1 MANITKRSG
10 GITIAGKNYTFEGK
24 AEIIDNNSAHIF
36 TDQGMIFVDTT
47 STVDGKSLAN
57 ISTLLTDLEFS
68 GTTTTKEEGEV
79 YTTGLTQTQADQ
91 IATNTAKAGIASAAV
106 SNGRLT
112 ISLTDGTTPINSVNV
127 VGPTGNTGL
136 QGIQGRQGITGQ
148 NGSNG
153 IQGAIGSN
161 GAQGATGG
169 TGGTGTQGIAG
180 TNGSNG
186 GTGLQGTTGAR
197 GTQGTTGTTPTISI
211 GQTYST
217 AGGSAAV
224 QTYVTGN
231 NTELRFFIPTGAQGA
246 AGATGV
252 NGSNGAQGATGATGA
267 TGTSGVNGSNGA
279 QGIQGPA
286 GADGTGGG
294 DGGGGVIGVKTN
306 SEAFSAEIDEEGT
319 AFVNPIGL
327 TTDVRVTD
335 GRSPIILS
343 FTDGILTNIYLDKL

>member
-1 MANITKRSG
+1 MSKTVEQIDSTSWKVTENFGSYTSVYIVYDDDPTKTDTRKS
-10 GITIAGKNYTFEGK
+10 FEK
-24 AEIIDNNSAHIF
+24 MSTEELSA
-36 TDQGMIFVDTT
+36 V
-47 STVDGKSLAN
+47 KSLIGAAGPQ
-57 ISTLLTDLEFS
+57 
-68 GTTTTKEEGEV
+68 GTTG
-79 YTTGLTQTQADQ
+79 
-91 IATNTAKAGIASAAV
+91 
-106 SNGRLT
+106 
-112 ISLTDGTTPINSVNV
+112 GT
-127 VGPTGNTGL
+127 
-136 QGIQGRQGITGQ
+136 
-148 NGSNG
+148 
-153 IQGAIGSN
+153 
-161 GAQGATGG
+161 GAQGAAGVG
-169 TGGTGTQGIAG
+169 TKGAQGAAG
-180 TNGSNG
+180 ANGSNG
-186 GTGLQGTTGAR
+186 GTGAQGATGATGPGGSNGSNGGTGAQGTTGAR

>member
-1 MANITKRSG
+1 MSKTVEQI
-10 GITIAGKNYTFEGK
+10 
-24 AEIIDNNSAHIF
+24 
-36 TDQGMIFVDTT
+36 T
-47 STVDGKSLAN
+47 STSWKVTEDFGSYTSVYIVYDDDPNKTDTRKSFEKMSTEELSAVKSLIGAAGPQ
-57 ISTLLTDLEFS
+57 
-68 GTTTTKEEGEV
+68 GTTG
-79 YTTGLTQTQADQ
+79 
-91 IATNTAKAGIASAAV
+91 
-106 SNGRLT
+106 
-112 ISLTDGTTPINSVNV
+112 GT
-127 VGPTGNTGL
+127 
-136 QGIQGRQGITGQ
+136 
-148 NGSNG
+148 
-153 IQGAIGSN
+153 
-161 GAQGATGG
+161 GAQGAAGVG
-169 TGGTGTQGIAG
+169 TK
-180 TNGSNG
+180 
-186 GTGLQGTTGAR
+186 GAQ

-252 NGSNGAQGATGATGA
+252 NGAQGATGATGA

-319 AFVNPIGL
+319 AYVGPIGL

>member
-1 MANITKRSG
+1 MSKTVEQIDSTSWKVTENFGSYTSVYIVYDDDPTKTDTRKS
-10 GITIAGKNYTFEGK
+10 FEK
-24 AEIIDNNSAHIF
+24 
-36 TDQGMIFVDTT
+36 M
-47 STVDGKSLAN
+47 STEELNAVKSLIGAAGPQ
-57 ISTLLTDLEFS
+57 
-68 GTTTTKEEGEV
+68 GTTGGSGAQGAAGVGTKGEQ
-79 YTTGLTQTQADQ
+79 GA
-91 IATNTAKAGIASAAV
+91 AGA
-106 SNGRLT
+106 
-112 ISLTDGTTPINSVNV
+112 
-127 VGPTGNTGL
+127 
-136 QGIQGRQGITGQ
+136 
-148 NGSNG
+148 NGSN
-153 IQGAIGSN
+153 GSN
-161 GAQGATGG
+161 GAQGATGA
-169 TGGTGTQGIAG
+169 TGPGGS
-180 TNGSNG
+180 NGSNG
-186 GTGLQGTTGAR
+186 GTGAQ

-252 NGSNGAQGATGATGA
+252 NGSNGAQGATGA

>member
-1 MANITKRSG
+1 MSKTVEQIDSTSWKVTENFGSYTSVYIVYDDDPTKTDTRKS
-10 GITIAGKNYTFEGK
+10 FEK
-24 AEIIDNNSAHIF
+24 
-36 TDQGMIFVDTT
+36 M
-47 STVDGKSLAN
+47 STEELNAVKSLIGAAGPQ
-57 ISTLLTDLEFS
+57 
-68 GTTTTKEEGEV
+68 GTTGGSGAQGAAGVGTKGEQ
-79 YTTGLTQTQADQ
+79 GA
-91 IATNTAKAGIASAAV
+91 AGA
-106 SNGRLT
+106 
-112 ISLTDGTTPINSVNV
+112 
-127 VGPTGNTGL
+127 
-136 QGIQGRQGITGQ
+136 
-148 NGSNG
+148 NGSN
-153 IQGAIGSN
+153 GSN
-161 GAQGATGG
+161 GAQGATGA
-169 TGGTGTQGIAG
+169 TGPGGS
-180 TNGSNG
+180 NGSNG
-186 GTGLQGTTGAR
+186 GTGAQ

-252 NGSNGAQGATGATGA
+252 NGSNGAQGATGATG
-267 TGTSGVNGSNGA
+267 TSGVNGSNGA

-319 AFVNPIGL
+319 AYVGPIGL